1 MRPAYVAIGAV
12 LLVAAIFAMIVP
24 MWIST
29 AGMGLPAAGW
39 GAVILMV
46 FFCFAVG
53 GGLMFLLFF
62 SARRGFDDDAHGSAR
77 GASHRDEY
85 SPPPDAER

>member
-1 MRPAYVAIGAV
+1 MKTSYVVVGAV

-24 MWIST
+24 MWLAT
-29 AGMGLPAAGW
+29 AGMGMPASGW

-53 GGLMFLLFF
+53 GGLMFLIFF
-62 SARRGFDDDAHGSAR
+62 SARRGYDDDAHLGAM
-77 GASHRDEY
+77 GASRRDKDE
-85 SPPPDAER
+85 SLPP